1 MRTNYGSVALVFGSI
16 SIFVSAIIAGLV
28 SLINLLM
35 PNIASLISIIGW
47 LIIGVAIIF
56 GIIGIVMDERKEKAI
71 TGLILG
77 IIGLIIGI
85 IFSTLFTT
93 LLGG

>member
-1 MRTNYGSVALVFGSI
+1 MRTSYGSIALTFGLVCI
-16 SIFVSAIIAGLV
+16 IFSAVIAGLV

-35 PNIASLISIIGW
+35 PNIASLVSIIGW
-47 LIIGVAIIF
+47 LIICVAIIF
-56 GIIGIVMDERKEKAI
+56 GMIGIILDETKEKAI
-71 TGLILG
+71 IGFILG

>member
-1 MRTNYGSVALVFGSI
+1 MRTSYGSVALTFGSI
-16 SIFVSAIIAGLV
+16 SIFVSAITACLV

-35 PNIASLISIIGW
+35 PTIATLVSMIGW
-47 LIIGVAIIF
+47 LIISVAIIF
-56 GIIGIVMDERKEKAI
+56 GIIGIVMDETKERAI
-71 TGLILG
+71 IGLILG

-93 LLGG
+93 LVGG